1 MNKENLT
8 PTSATVAAAVL
19 KIQEYAGGIGA
30 SLVELIEETKMDP
43 NSIRGNLADLA
54 QRRIIFIDRK
64 ELSGAACDLWYSN
77 EYED

>member
-1 MNKENLT
+1 
-8 PTSATVAAAVL
+8 
-19 KIQEYAGGIGA
+19 
-30 SLVELIEETKMDP
+30 MDP
-43 NSIRGNLADLA
+43 KSIRGNLADLA